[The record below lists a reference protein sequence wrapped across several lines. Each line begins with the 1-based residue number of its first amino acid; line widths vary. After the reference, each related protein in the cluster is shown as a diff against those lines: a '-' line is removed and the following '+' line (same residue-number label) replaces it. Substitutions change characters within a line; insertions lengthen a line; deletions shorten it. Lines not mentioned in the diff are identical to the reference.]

1 MGLVG
6 TGWGW
11 TVDTVLLRA
20 LSLKDTTSPPS
31 WWPGEMRRGSC
42 LGRRVHSGGWRWLGG
57 RAEARAS
64 SDVFCRAIMRGS
76 QYCLCRC
83 PFLLARLSEDRA
95 GRQELP
101 HQAAAVAVER
111 GASSL
116 QFPPLRVSA
125 GSVQARKRNR

>member
-1 MGLVG
+1 MVG
-6 TGWGW
+6 
-11 TVDTVLLRA
+11 
-20 LSLKDTTSPPS
+20 
-31 WWPGEMRRGSC
+31 
-42 LGRRVHSGGWRWLGG
+42 WLGA

-64 SDVFCRAIMRGS
+64 SDVFCRAMMRGS
-76 QYCLCRC
+76 HYCLCRC

-95 GRQELP
+95 SRQELP
-101 HQAAAVAVER
+101 HQAAVAAVAMER